1 MVSEV
6 ENFPRVQL
14 KHTEAVEKLVLP
26 DQDDIKVVESD
37 RDEAVDR
44 LMDER
49 KGHVWVLWYIPVEFS
64 EVDTLRVNIIR
75 YVAFLRYRIT
85 L

>member
-1 MVSEV
+1 LTQKAVVSEV

-49 KGHVWVLWYIPVEFS
+49 KGHVWVLWYIPV
-64 EVDTLRVNIIR
+64 
-75 YVAFLRYRIT
+75 
-85 L
+85 